1 MAEQANRIVTYLDEW
16 GFVHPIAI
24 EAEWR
29 EVKPGVFKKVMVYR
43 HPTEEEYEEW
53 QNRQTE

>member
-1 MAEQANRIVTYLDEW
+1 LDEW